1 MSTDAGAVTLGQAF
15 AEAGALAEAGR
26 LIDALDRYT
35 ELLAAHPRV
44 PELHFNRAVLLA
56 QLGRNDEAEAGM
68 HAAAELRPK
77 WPAPPLALGHLFF
90 QQRRHEDAARMFAA
104 AVALAPDSIEA
115 LTNVGVA
122 LTELRRPEQ
131 ALPPLRRARALAPDS
146 EHVWYELR
154 KALVLDNRELE
165 ALADFQRFE
174 AAAAPTARLI
184 SVGLSSSRLVPGED
198 VERKYLARALEWNY
212 SDEDLNALPST
223 FSRLQYHDVAQAD
236 LLRLYRRFDEAMQV
250 TRPERMDLAQTPAS
264 PPPLRVGYLS
274 ADFRDHVMG
283 RIMRDVI
290 ARHDRSRVLPFL
302 YSLAPANQSDAITE
316 ALRAGAAGF
325 ADLEPLSEEEGAA
338 RIADDRLHVLVDLM
352 VHTTWSR
359 VGLLVH
365 KPAPVIVTHLGHHGA
380 VGLRQVDFK
389 VTDAHTDLPD
399 AGDWQLERPLPMAV
413 PIIPLRRVA
422 ASGEPP
428 PRWPDATVTFG
439 AFANLAKLSPRCL
452 RAWAAVIAAVPGS
465 VLVFSPY
472 REWEREIYVSRCVS
486 FGIDPARVRFIPA
499 TMNEPLDR
507 ARYRMLDVALDA
519 FPYTGG
525 DSCATALAEGVP
537 FVTLRGTRH
546 AERVAASILTH
557 LGVTETIADSDQA
570 FVGIATRLALD
581 RPWRSF
587 VVEKIRAARPAD
599 NDAAMT
605 PYTRALEDALWTAW
619 QERGPEPGH

>member
-1 MSTDAGAVTLGQAF
+1 MSDSPGTPTLAQAF
-15 AEAGALAEAGR
+15 AEAGGLAEAGR
-26 LIDALDRYT
+26 LVDALDRYNA
-35 ELLAAHPRV
+35 LIAAHPRV
-44 PELHFNRAVLLA
+44 PEIHFNRAVLLA
-56 QLGRNDEAEAGM
+56 QLGRTEDAEAGM
-68 HAAAELRPK
+68 RTAAELRPR
-77 WPAPPLALGHLFF
+77 WPAPPLALGHLYF
-90 QQRRHEDAARMFAA
+90 QNRRYEDAARLFGA
-104 AVALAPDSIEA
+104 AVTLAPDSIEA

-122 LTELRRPEQ
+122 LTALRRPEE
-131 ALPPLRRARALAPDS
+131 ALPPLQRARALAPDS

-174 AAAAPTARLI
+174 TTAPRSARLI
-184 SVGLSSSRLVPGED
+184 SVGLSSSRLVAGED
-198 VERKYLARALEWNY
+198 VERKYVGRALEWNY
-212 SDEDLNALPST
+212 DDADLNALPST

-236 LLRLYRRFDEAMQV
+236 LLRLYRRFDEAMQS
-250 TRPERMDLAQTPAS
+250 TRPERMDLAQPPAF

-290 ARHDRSRVLPFL
+290 ARHDRGRVQPFL
-302 YSLAPANQSDAITE
+302 YSLAPPNHVDAVTE
-316 ALRAGAAGF
+316 ALRASAAGF
-325 ADLEPLSEEEGAA
+325 ADLEPLSEEAAA
-338 RIADDRLHVLVDLM
+338 RRIAADRLHVLVDLM

-359 VGLLVH
+359 PGLLVH

-380 VGLRQVDFK
+380 VGLRQVDYK
-389 VTDAHTDLPD
+389 LTDAHTDLPD
-399 AGDWQLERPLPMAV
+399 AGDWQIEQPLPMAV

-422 ASGEPP
+422 AVGEPP

-439 AFANLAKLSPRCL
+439 AFTNLAKLSPRCL
-452 RAWAAVIAAVPGS
+452 RAWAAVLERVPGS

-472 REWEREIYVSRCVS
+472 REWERDVYVSRCAS

-499 TMNEPLDR
+499 TMDEPRDR
-507 ARYRMLDVALDA
+507 ARYAVLDVALDA

-537 FVTLRGTRH
+537 FVTRRGTRH

-557 LGVTETIADSDQA
+557 LGVTETIADSDEA
-570 FVGIATRLALD
+570 FVGIAVRLALD
-581 RPWRSF
+581 REWRSF

-619 QERGPEPGH
+619 QERGSDAKA